1 MIPVCQNKKNGK
13 RDEIEEKQ
21 SILICLG
28 SQLRVNFI
36 LVNLMIYFQITL
48 GASAV
53 RGNKDSSG
61 DPKKKYFVWKTY
73 SDGTKVKEYIDK
85 DQIQD
90 YTMSKKGKFDGDDQV
105 NIS

>member
-1 MIPVCQNKKNGK
+1 MN
-13 RDEIEEKQ
+13 
-21 SILICLG
+21 LI
-28 SQLRVNFI
+28 I
-36 LVNLMIYFQITL
+36 L

-53 RGNKDSSG
+53 RGNKDS

-85 DQIQD
+85 DQIQN
-90 YTMSKKGKFDGDDQV
+90 YAMSKKGKFDGDDQV

>member
-1 MIPVCQNKKNGK
+1 MT
-13 RDEIEEKQ
+13 
-21 SILICLG
+21 
-28 SQLRVNFI
+28 
-36 LVNLMIYFQITL
+36 TL

-85 DQIQD
+85 DQIPD
-90 YTMSKKGKFDGDDQV
+90 FTMSKKGKFDGDDQV
-105 NIS
+105 NISENIVKWFDFSNTSCDLTRKKNLAVREL

>member
-1 MIPVCQNKKNGK
+1 
-13 RDEIEEKQ
+13 
-21 SILICLG
+21 
-28 SQLRVNFI
+28 
-36 LVNLMIYFQITL
+36 MIYFQITL

-90 YTMSKKGKFDGDDQV
+90 YAMSKKGKFDGDDQV
-105 NIS
+105 NISENIVK

>member
-1 MIPVCQNKKNGK
+1 MKIRKPPAIDAPVFNKL
-13 RDEIEEKQ
+13 
-21 SILICLG
+21 SWFYLT
-28 SQLRVNFI
+28 
-36 LVNLMIYFQITL
+36 TL

-73 SDGTKVKEYIDK
+73 SDGTKIKEYIDK

-90 YTMSKKGKFDGDDQV
+90 YAMSKKGKFDGDDQV
-105 NIS
+105 NISQSITILYSKLSI